1 MHECFIIASWMTDIA
16 LASLIESG
24 LGRSEIWRGSNG
36 NFRGEM
42 CSQRTTWI
50 AANELGRK
58 DIGTSIG
65 RLEVSLR
72 AEKVRFLDWGEISAD

>member
-1 MHECFIIASWMTDIA
+1 MHERFIIASLMTDIA
-16 LASLIESG
+16 LASLVESG

-50 AANELGRK
+50 AANELGRR
-58 DIGTSIG
+58 DIGASVG
-65 RLEVSLR
+65 RLEVSPR
-72 AEKVRFLDWGEISAD
+72 DGPNAFLD